1 MEWRKVIR
9 SGGIV
14 ALAVI
19 IYSMIAYISLDR
31 PSIDSLVLDISSE
44 GQAYIDLHG
53 DNLKDIICV
62 YLNHVWGKE
71 CQIQYISDEEIILF
85 LPERYVRDMAT
96 LTIQLE
102 KKINSDKNVF
112 SNKVRIENLEEFL
125 IKKPTIISIEQLDLG
140 IDSIDNRRLKVVGE
154 NFTGESAVLIDDME
168 YNTIYIDE
176 SNLEIEVP
184 FSAWD
189 EKETVAVEVL
199 NQSASQNYT
208 KRVKSNE
215 WMVAVSDHDNKMDEK
230 PEDSLVIDSNAET
243 GQMAE
248 IFKQIDVIENYIEAV
263 SNCAGMMIILSV
275 KNDAVFGVSEQIQ
288 SLLSESGATETLV
301 DRYRS
306 GYILMINSGEKIY
319 EEKSKVVEYT
329 TQFGK
334 SIFKVVSGVDESSI
348 IIDDVEY
355 SPNKSGLNIVVYS
368 VEDQSV
374 YDIVNCDVYDGNIFT
389 RYELADINEQFME
402 ANLDFMLQYMDNL
415 INDNY
420 LIFLSAKD
428 DAGSEWFKDKLE
440 KVGLNKE
447 IEYRKSYIGIVNGL
461 QCVYEET
468 GDGWLAYDEDIE
480 GVHIHVESAGYE
492 AGSFSSIMIDGVEYS
507 NNTRGLNIVIFDKTQ
522 NEVID
527 IITFDVFDRYSR
539 DYYLV
544 R

>member
-1 MEWRKVIR
+1 MEWRKLIR
-9 SGGIV
+9 SGGGIIV
-14 ALAVI
+14 LIIFIYIMVAHFSIERPVI
-19 IYSMIAYISLDR
+19 DR
-31 PSIDSLVLDISSE
+31 LVLDISSE

-62 YLNHVWGKE
+62 YLNHVWGRE
-71 CQIQYISDEEIILF
+71 CQIQYISDEEISVF
-85 LPERYVRDMAT
+85 LPEKYVRDTAT

-102 KKINSDKNVF
+102 KKINSDKNAF
-112 SNKVRIENLEEFL
+112 SNKVKIENLEEFL
-125 IKKPTIISIEQLDLG
+125 IKKPTIISTELLDSGIE
-140 IDSIDNRRLKVVGE
+140 SINNRRLKVAGE
-154 NFTGESAVLIDDME
+154 NFTRESTAVIDDTE
-168 YNTIYIDE
+168 YTANYIDE
-176 SNLEIEVP
+176 STLEIEVP
-184 FSAWD
+184 LTAWD
-189 EKETVAVEVL
+189 NKEALAVEVL
-199 NQSASQNYT
+199 NQSVSQNYT

-215 WMVAVSDHDNKMDEK
+215 WMVAMNEK
-230 PEDSLVIDSNAET
+230 PDDNLVIDSNVET
-243 GQMAE
+243 SQMAE
-248 IFKQIDVIENYIEAV
+248 IFKQIDEIESYIEAV
-263 SNCAGMMIILSV
+263 SSYAGMVMIISV
-275 KNDAVFGVSEQIQ
+275 KNDATFGMDEQIQ
-288 SLLSESGATETLV
+288 SLLSEIGATETLA

-355 SPNKSGLNIVVYS
+355 SPNRSGLNIVVYS

-389 RYELADINEQFME
+389 RYELADVNEQFME

-447 IEYRKSYIGIVNGL
+447 IEFRKSYIGIVNGL

-468 GDGWLAYDEDIE
+468 GDSWLVYDEDID
-480 GVHIHVESAGYE
+480 GLHIHVESAGYE
-492 AGSFSSIMIDGVEYS
+492 AGGFSSIMIDGVEYS
-507 NNTRGLNIVIFDKTQ
+507 NNTRGLNIVILDKAK

-527 IITFDVFDRYSR
+527 IITFDVFDRYSI
-539 DYYLV
+539 DY
-544 R
+544 